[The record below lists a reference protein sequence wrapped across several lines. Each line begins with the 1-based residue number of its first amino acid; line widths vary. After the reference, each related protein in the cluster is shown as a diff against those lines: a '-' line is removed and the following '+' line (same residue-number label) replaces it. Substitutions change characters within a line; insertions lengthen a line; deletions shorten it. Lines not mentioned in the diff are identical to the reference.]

1 MTSYS
6 FDRLYQFALN
16 LFIKIGC
23 SRNQAIEAA
32 NVLLSA
38 DLRGVDSHGVARL
51 MGYLQLYEKKRI
63 NTKPQLS
70 VVHETPSTA
79 VVDGDAGIGLVSGPY
94 AMRLAI
100 EKAKSVGTG
109 WVAVKNSNHY
119 GIAGY
124 HAMMALKANCIGISM
139 TNASPLVAPTFG
151 KERLL
156 GTNPISIAIPA
167 GEEPPFVADMATT
180 TAANGKL
187 EILQRKNESAPL
199 GWLQDKE
206 GRPTKSA
213 QGVVEGGALLPLGG
227 DRDHGS
233 HKGFILGSVVDILS
247 GVLSGA
253 NYGPWVPP
261 FVSFLNPNPNPVG
274 EGIGHFFGAL
284 RIDAFRP
291 EFEFKNHMDIWIRR
305 FKNAKPINETNKVII
320 PGDPERK
327 TEHMRRKKGIP
338 LMDNVVKDLQLL
350 STQYQVKF

>member
-1 MTSYS
+1 MTTYS
-6 FDRLYQFALN
+6 FDRLHQFALN

-23 SRNQAIEAA
+23 SREQAIEAA

-51 MGYLQLYEKKRI
+51 MGYLQLFEKKRI

-100 EKAKSVGTG
+100 EKAKKVGTG

-124 HAMMALKANCIGISM
+124 HAMMALKADCIGISM
-139 TNASPLVAPTFG
+139 TNASPLVAPTFA

-156 GTNPISIAIPA
+156 GTNPISMAIPA
-167 GEEPPFVADMATT
+167 GKEPPFVADMATT

-206 GRPTKSA
+206 GHPTQEA
-213 QGVVEGGALLPLGG
+213 QGIVEGGALLPLGG
-227 DRDHGS
+227 DKDHGS

-261 FVSFLNPNPNPVG
+261 FVSFLDPDPNPVG
-274 EGIGHFFGAL
+274 EGVGHFFGAF

-291 EFEFKNHMDIWIRR
+291 ESEFKKHMDIWIQR
-305 FKNAKPINETNKVII
+305 FKNAKPINETKKVII

-327 TEHMRRKKGIP
+327 MEHMRRKKGIP
-338 LMDNVVKDLQLL
+338 LLDNVLKDLQSL
-350 STQYQVKF
+350 SEQYQVKF

>member
-1 MTSYS
+1 MTTYSY
-6 FDRLYQFALN
+6 DRLHQFALN

-51 MGYLQLYEKKRI
+51 LGYLQLYEKKRI

-79 VVDGDAGIGLVSGPY
+79 LVDGDASMGLVSGPY

-100 EKAKSVGTG
+100 EKAKNVGTG
-109 WVAVKNSNHY
+109 WVTVKNSNHY

-124 HAMMALKANCIGISM
+124 HAMMALKEDCIGISM
-139 TNASPLVAPTFG
+139 TNASPLVAPTFA

-206 GRPTKSA
+206 GHPTQAA

-227 DRDHGS
+227 DIDHGS

-261 FVSFLNPNPNPVG
+261 FVSFLNPDPNPVG

-284 RIDAFRP
+284 RIDAFRSK
-291 EFEFKNHMDIWIRR
+291 FEFKNHMDIWIQR
-305 FKNAKPINETNKVII
+305 FKNAKPINKTNKVII
-320 PGDPERK
+320 PGEPERK
-327 TEHMRRKKGIP
+327 MEHIRRKKGIP
-338 LMDNVVKDLQLL
+338 LINNVVKDLQLL
-350 STQYQVKF
+350 SKQYQVKF